1 MANLSYINSILDEEG
16 IGVEQNNTPA
26 PTPTPTAPT
35 NAFSNDDLVQMVD
48 EEDAPSEYDQR
59 ITDRR
64 KAVFSNIKD
73 FAFDSADLAVAMLGG
88 SGISEAVGAGVENPV
103 SAATRGEEIVPIKS
117 LPQDMDEGNYFD
129 ATLKTVGLAGD
140 ALQLGGAYTAA
151 TGAGII
157 PGAVMMAGGTAL
169 KFGTKAASK
178 YGDEIVDGLR
188 KLFDID
194 PDAADRAAEVVDK
207 LADQDKPIAVAQGV
221 LNKQIKIAGRKKGEA
236 RSGIGGN
243 NPPEAI
249 ETELVSA
256 EVDNLGLFS
265 RAEEAIRNM
274 DIPEEGISGKSLM
287 ARLRKDSKV
296 PNDEIEHGFGLMI
309 DPDATIT
316 RADLDKMMSN
326 NFGVLEVARK
336 LSKGET
342 EYHGFTGYR
351 LPDEPGSDY
360 TEITYHL
367 APDTR
372 VPVVSKTATEGE
384 TEYPG
389 FTPDQSVRLNRM
401 EKFKQTKKAL
411 GRELFSSDAH
421 FRDEGANQ
429 LFHMRTSVRTNKEG
443 KRVLLIEE
451 IQSDAFKV
459 EGVAEGVVVPF
470 KKNSGYTNLGLA
482 RAMRIAVDNDLD
494 GIAVTDAVFQIKRNK
509 ETFDGVYTTAYSDYV
524 PEDIVDRPDGSSMT
538 LPPTH
543 KIELEGPSTVTE
555 MTVDSSTGVVITSDT
570 DGLAGQKLSDLLGSR
585 EMADEL
591 LNTSSSA
598 KVSFSDRVIGKSGY
612 KAVYDTR
619 IPKRLNT
626 IIKTMDLKDSPTV
639 TKSDISIKGDKP
651 PSSVSE
657 LSNVV
662 DRQMSAGFD
671 IYDNENPLVKTL
683 EQINEY
689 ESNMDADDINQFDA
703 TASQAFFERVV
714 ETARFFYDYS
724 NEMLIENLPFDAT
737 AIDEILDDISRAFPS
752 SGITHPDEIDFLN
765 LDDIISITARDLRQ
779 QGGGAVKDKIIEL
792 DIEMGLR
799 GVDNIVDAVDV
810 WLSNASKN
818 LDGQLANMSSDITLD
833 VPNNNTVIF
842 TPEMRDQI
850 KEKGLPRLRKGG
862 LVGRK

>member
-26 PTPTPTAPT
+26 PTPTPTAEKKL
-35 NAFSNDDLVQMVD
+35 SSEELVQMVD
-48 EEDAPSEYDQR
+48 EETAPSEYDQR

-64 KAVFSNIKD
+64 NDVFSSLRD
-73 FAFDSADLAVAMLGG
+73 FTFDSLDLAAAMLGG

-103 SAATRGEEIVPIKS
+103 SAATRGEEIIPIKS

-342 EYHGFTGYR
+342 EYHDYTKYR

-367 APDTR
+367 APETR
-372 VPVVSKTATEGE
+372 VPVVSKTAPEGE
-384 TEYPG
+384 RKIVT
-389 FTPDQSVRLNRM
+389 TRLDRM
-401 EKFKQTKKAL
+401 KKFQQTKKAL
-411 GRELFSSDAH
+411 GRELFSSDKH
-421 FRDEGANQ
+421 FTSEGANQ

-459 EGVAEGVVVPF
+459 EGDAEGVVVPF
-470 KKNSGYTNLGLA
+470 KKNNGYTNLALA

-494 GIAVTDAVFQIKRNK
+494 GIAVTDAVFQIKRNQDS
-509 ETFDGVYTTAYSDYV
+509 FDGVYTKAHSDYV
-524 PEDIVDRPDGSSMT
+524 PEDIVDRPDGSSMII
-538 LPPTH
+538 PPTH
-543 KIELEGPSTVTE
+543 KVELEGPDTVTE

-570 DGLAGQKLSDLLGSR
+570 EGLAGQKLSDLLGSR

-591 LNTSSSA
+591 LNTSSNVA
-598 KVSFSDRVIGKSGY
+598 VNFSDRVIGKSGY
-612 KAVYDTR
+612 KAVYDKR

-657 LSNVV
+657 LSDAIN
-662 DRQMSAGFD
+662 RPNAGFNV
-671 IYDNENPLVKTL
+671 YDNENPLVKTL
-683 EQINEY
+683 KQLEDY
-689 ESNMDADDINQFDA
+689 EANMDADDINHFDA
-703 TASQAFFERVV
+703 TASAAFLERVA
-714 ETARFFYDYS
+714 ETARYFYEFS
-724 NEMLIENLPFDAT
+724 NEMLIENLP
-737 AIDEILDDISRAFPS
+737 IDEALDDISRTFPS
-752 SGITHPDEIDFLN
+752 SGIMNPDDIDFLD
-765 LDDIISITARDLRQ
+765 LDDIIGITARHLRE

-799 GVDNIVDAVDV
+799 GVDNIVDTVDV

-818 LDGQLANMSSDITLD
+818 LDGQLANLSKDITLD

>member
-26 PTPTPTAPT
+26 PTPTPTAEKKL
-35 NAFSNDDLVQMVD
+35 SSEELVQMVD

-103 SAATRGEEIVPIKS
+103 SAATRGEKIIPIKS

-169 KFGTKAASK
+169 KYGTKAVSK

-243 NPPEAI
+243 NPPEAK
-249 ETELVSA
+249 ETELVPA

-342 EYHGFTGYR
+342 EYHGYTQYR

-367 APDTR
+367 APETR
-372 VPVVSKTATEGE
+372 VPVVSKTAPEGE
-384 TEYPG
+384 RKIVT
-389 FTPDQSVRLNRM
+389 TRLDRM
-401 EKFKQTKKAL
+401 KKFQPTRKAI
-411 GRELFSSDAH
+411 GRELFSSDVH
-421 FRDEGANQ
+421 FTGEGANQ

-451 IQSDAFKV
+451 IQSDAFKA
-459 EGVAEGVVVPF
+459 EGSAEGVNVPF
-470 KKNSGYTNLGLA
+470 KKSNGYTNLALA

-509 ETFDGVYTTAYSDYV
+509 DSFDGVYTTAYSDYV
-524 PEDIVDRPDGSSMT
+524 PGDIVDRPDGSSMIMT
-538 LPPTH
+538 PTH
-543 KIELEGPSTVTE
+543 KVELEGPDTVTE
-555 MTVDSSTGVVITSDT
+555 LTVDSSTGVVITSDT

-591 LNTSSSA
+591 LNTSS
-598 KVSFSDRVIGKSGY
+598 KTEVNFSDRVIGKSGY
-612 KAVYDTR
+612 KAVYDKR

-639 TKSDISIKGDKP
+639 TKSDINIKADKP

-657 LSNVV
+657 LSDAIN
-662 DRQMSAGFD
+662 RPNAGFNV
-671 IYDNENPLVKTL
+671 YDNENPLMKTL
-683 EQINEY
+683 KQLQDFEA
-689 ESNMDADDINQFDA
+689 NMDADDINQFDA
-703 TASQAFFERVV
+703 TASAAFLERVA
-714 ETARFFYDYS
+714 ETARFFYEYS
-724 NEMLIENLPFDAT
+724 NEILIENP

-752 SGITHPDEIDFLN
+752 SGITHPDDIDFLD
-765 LDDIISITARDLRQ
+765 LDDIIGITARHLRE
-779 QGGGAVKDKIIEL
+779 QGGGAVKDKVSFLNIEL
-792 DIEMGLR
+792 GLMNDDK
-799 GVDNIVDAVDV
+799 VVDAVDV

-818 LDGQLANMSSDITLD
+818 LDWQLANISSDITLD